1 MKNTRKTKKFVKVVA
16 SAMLALLM
24 LVAACSCSSKD
35 AWPVDKETGLTELL
49 IGGIGPTTGDN
60 ANYGN
65 SVKNGAKL
73 AVDEINAAGGVNGF
87 KLVLNFQ
94 DSQSSPESAVSAYG
108 KLMDLGMKVSIG
120 CTLSGENASV
130 VAAAK
135 NDDIFLLSPSASSV
149 SAIAGNDKAFRVCFS
164 DPSQGTA
171 SAKYIKDF
179 GLAKKIAV
187 LYDSS
192 NDYCQGLYDTFK
204 AECETDGLEIVT
216 VQTYTGTTNTDFSA
230 QISAIKASGAELVF
244 LPIYAADA
252 AKILTQ
258 AAHTNAFEG
267 MIPFGCDGLDGI
279 LEKISDK
286 ADAEGVMLLTPFA
299 ADAADE
305 KVQKFVAAYQ
315 KAYSKVPDQF
325 AADGYDAVY
334 AIVEAMKNAG
344 ITSEYKDNF
353 TSRIVAA
360 MTKITVDGL
369 TGKMTW
375 TADGE
380 TTKDAKAMVIKNGVA
395 VLYTK

>member
-230 QISAIKASGAELVF
+230 
-244 LPIYAADA
+244 
-252 AKILTQ
+252 
-258 AAHTNAFEG
+258 
-267 MIPFGCDGLDGI
+267 
-279 LEKISDK
+279 
-286 ADAEGVMLLTPFA
+286 
-299 ADAADE
+299 
-305 KVQKFVAAYQ
+305 
-315 KAYSKVPDQF
+315 
-325 AADGYDAVY
+325 
-334 AIVEAMKNAG
+334 
-344 ITSEYKDNF
+344 
-353 TSRIVAA
+353 
-360 MTKITVDGL
+360 
-369 TGKMTW
+369 
-375 TADGE
+375 
-380 TTKDAKAMVIKNGVA
+380 
-395 VLYTK
+395 